1 VLIAVPNCQGRVSPV
16 FDVAAR
22 LTLVH
27 LEGEGELGPKEAVL
41 YEKQLDQIVRCLV
54 DIGVEVLVCA
64 AISDRLEAG
73 LVRAGIRVVS
83 QICGPVEAV
92 IAAYRMGTLD
102 SPEFMMP
109 GCYGRR
115 WEAGRRGGKC
125 RKDSNSS
132 HSIHRATQE

>member
-1 VLIAVPNCQGRVSPV
+1 MLIAVPNCQGRVSPV

-27 LEGEGELGPKEAVL
+27 LEGEAELGPKEVVL
-41 YEKQLDQIVRCLV
+41 SEKQPDQIVRCLV
-54 DIGVEVLVCA
+54 GVGVKVLLCA

-73 LVRAGIRVVS
+73 LVGAGIRVVS

-92 IAAYRMGTLD
+92 IAAYRKGTLN

-109 GCYGRR
+109 GCC
-115 WEAGRRGGKC
+115 GRRGDTSGMAPRC
-125 RKDSNSS
+125 RRISRSR
-132 HSIHRATQE
+132 RAR

>member
-1 VLIAVPNCQGRVSPV
+1 MLIAVPNCQGRVSPV

-22 LTLVH
+22 LTLVR
-27 LEGEGELGPKEAVL
+27 LKGEAEQERKEAVL
-41 YEKQLDQIVRCLV
+41 FEKQPDQIVRCLV
-54 DIGVEVLVCA
+54 DMGVEVLLCA

-92 IAAYRMGTLD
+92 IAAYRMGTLS

-109 GCYGRR
+109 GCC
-115 WEAGRRGGKC
+115 GRRGDTFGRAPRC
-125 RKDSNSS
+125 RRISRSRQA
-132 HSIHRATQE
+132 H